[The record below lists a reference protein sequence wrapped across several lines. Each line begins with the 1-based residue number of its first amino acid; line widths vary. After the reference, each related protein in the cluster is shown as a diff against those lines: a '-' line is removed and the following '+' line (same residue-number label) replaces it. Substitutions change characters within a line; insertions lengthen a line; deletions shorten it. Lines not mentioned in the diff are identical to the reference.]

1 MPHLFVRHGIENF
14 DAWKP
19 AFDEDASNR
28 ISFGIT
34 QVGLHR
40 DVDDPNKITAV
51 FEVESVER
59 AQEYLQSPELREGME
74 QAGVQGMPEMW
85 FTD

>member
-1 MPHLFVRHGIENF
+1 VHRGVDNTNELTVVLEV
-14 DAWKP
+14 
-19 AFDEDASNR
+19 ASV
-28 ISFGIT
+28 S
-34 QVGLHR
+34 
-40 DVDDPNKITAV
+40 
-51 FEVESVER
+51 R